1 MDLFFSRNHRAF
13 VAVILF
19 VVAISML
26 FYGASVKDIA
36 QSALPQEV
44 VYRVGAKGH
53 EKVVTKRQIEAMKTY
68 LSYDMGY
75 GFNDSLDRQNIFA
88 DGFFLELISSSFGR
102 KLIEGY
108 FSLIEEG
115 FTKRVALH
123 RKDRMY
129 RHPSGKFKLE
139 DIMQRYA
146 KSMHDGYKKVQ
157 DPLQVVSEGLMM
169 DFIDLAL
176 LQREFKP
183 SDMQKL
189 ALLSVRDKKLGHDP
203 VIDQMNFAL
212 FHTKSNAEM
221 FGEAFME
228 LMAQGVLEG
237 ARFARDHGYST
248 LYEEAEGVIMR
259 RALSHLT
266 KKYPMVEK
274 KEELERLKDRY
285 EAGLG
290 IARRD
295 LVETAMALLTFQK
308 MMKDVDNSVILD
320 SMACQKLFSD
330 KVDTLLV
337 AKVQDSPNM
346 AIAGVQDALE
356 LQCYLECIGKPSGF
370 LQVPK
375 SCYEKKVL
383 FENAADLISSEY
395 VLKLAACT
403 REQMYRSMSQKNI
416 WGFQT
421 SDKGWGL
428 LSEKFSFDKGMEM
441 GKRFAYL
448 RALDAKI
455 QDEVD
460 LFSREKMVEERPDLA
475 AKTLAKAELK
485 RAEISLHA
493 KVSSN
498 QFGEGFDEKALLSK
512 IEGLNEGQELSCYTQ
527 DNQMYFRVLV
537 VKKPGG
543 DEQNFPSF
551 RQAKDK
557 GYLRL
562 LVDKKLNALTKGK
575 EVSEPAKEALMHRL
589 IKKEAGPIIA
599 KEIIDAEK
607 AKLFYLGHQKKRLE
621 AWKSEEES
629 FVTDDLLKQFSVGV
643 SSEVIAREGE
653 NKHLSQEEFFHLQK
667 GDISSYHTIGR
678 GSVYYVQLIE
688 KQVDK
693 NKLQTLSKK
702 LYRELADEAR
712 GAMYSA
718 LAAHIKNNKMI
729 EYSRFNEGV

>member
-1 MDLFFSRNHRAF
+1 MHAFFFRNHRAF
-13 VAVILF
+13 LAVILF
-19 VVAISML
+19 VVAVSML
-26 FYGASVKDIA
+26 FYGASGKDIA
-36 QSALPQEV
+36 QGVLRDEV
-44 VYRVGAKGH
+44 VYRVGEKGH
-53 EKVVTKRQIEAMKTY
+53 QKVVTKRQIEAMKTY

-75 GFNDSLDRQNIFA
+75 FFNDSLDRQNIFA
-88 DGFFLELISSSFGR
+88 DGFFLELISSSFGK
-102 KLIEGY
+102 KLLQKT
-108 FSLIEEG
+108 FSLVEG
-115 FTKRVALH
+115 DFGKRVKLH
-123 RKDRMY
+123 RKHRMY

-139 DIMQRYA
+139 DVMQRYA
-146 KSMHDGYKKVQ
+146 RNLYEGYKKVQ
-157 DPLQVVSEGLMM
+157 DPQREVSVSLM
-169 DFIDLAL
+169 IDLIELAAL
-176 LQREFKP
+176 QKDFKP

-221 FGEAFME
+221 FGAAFME
-228 LMAQGVLEG
+228 LMAQAVLEG
-237 ARFARDHGYST
+237 ARFAGDHGYST

-259 RALSHLT
+259 RALSNLT
-266 KKYPMVEK
+266 KKYPMIEK

-290 IARRD
+290 ISRKD
-295 LVETAMALLTFQK
+295 LVEAAMSVITFQK
-308 MMKDVDNSVILD
+308 MMKDVDNTVILD
-320 SMACQKLFSD
+320 SMACEKLFSD

-346 AIAGVQDALE
+346 SIAGVQDALE
-356 LQCYLECIGKPSGF
+356 LQCYLECIGKCQGF

-375 SCYEKKVL
+375 SCYEREAIL
-383 FENAADLISSEY
+383 ERASDLITSEY
-395 VLKLAACT
+395 VLKLAGCT
-403 REQMYRSMSQKNI
+403 REQMLSSMSQKSV

-428 LSEKFSFDKGMEM
+428 LCEKFSFDKGMEKK
-441 GKRFAYL
+441 GRFTYL
-448 RALDAKI
+448 QALDAKI
-455 QDEVD
+455 GEGVD
-460 LFSREKMVEERPDLA
+460 LFTREKMVEERPDLA

-512 IEGLNEGQELSCYTQ
+512 IEGLEEGEELCCYTQ
-527 DNQMYFRVLV
+527 DNQMYFRVMV
-537 VKKPGG
+537 VKKPGKEIG
-543 DEQNFPSF
+543 FPSF

-562 LVDKKLNALTKGK
+562 LLDEKLTALNKGK
-575 EVSEPAKEALMHRL
+575 EFSDSGREALMHRL
-589 IKKEAGPIIA
+589 IKKEAGPVIA

-607 AKLFYLGHQKKRLE
+607 EKLFYLNHQKKRLE
-621 AWKSEEES
+621 AWKGEEEPAAL
-629 FVTDDLLKQFSVGV
+629 DELLKQFSVVV
-643 SSEVIAREGE
+643 SSEVIGREGE
-653 NKHLSQEEFFHLQK
+653 NKHLAQEEFFTLTK

-678 GSVYYVQLIE
+678 GSVYYVQLVA

-693 NKLQTLSKK
+693 NKLQTLCKK

-712 GAMYSA
+712 GAMYSSIVS
-718 LAAHIKNNKMI
+718 HIEENKMI
-729 EYSRFNEGV
+729 EYSRFKEGA